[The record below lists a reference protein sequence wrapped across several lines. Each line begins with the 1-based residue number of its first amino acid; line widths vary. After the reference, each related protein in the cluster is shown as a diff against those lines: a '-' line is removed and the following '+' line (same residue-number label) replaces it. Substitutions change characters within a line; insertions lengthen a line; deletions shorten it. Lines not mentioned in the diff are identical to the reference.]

1 MTQSIA
7 GLAAEHGRVAVD
19 TEFMSERRYRALLCL
34 VQVAVPDPE
43 GDDGVRTDVLDPL
56 EGGFDPAPLAE
67 ALADPSIEVVMHA
80 GRQDI
85 ALLRRDWKTEVHGLF
100 DTQVAA
106 AFLGLGPQEGYESL
120 VRRVLGIKL
129 KGGEGFT
136 RWDRR
141 PLTDDQLS
149 YARADASRL
158 LALGEELQ
166 QRLEERERL
175 EWALEECRPSSSRAT
190 SATLSGCSSGCPRS
204 GASAPRAA
212 AWPASWW
219 TGASRRPSGRT
230 APPLDPARPGA
241 DRAGPPY
248 APLARRPWR
257 RSAASPADPAPPP
270 PRAARGHRARPRAR
284 RPRRGGAPP
293 RDSRDA
299 PVVALAQAV
308 VRHRAQEAEVATELV
323 ATQAEL
329 AELVS
334 ALRTGEAPKGPCGG
348 RWRHELVGRELE
360 ELLAGRRSVSV
371 AGGARLE
378 LDETYG
384 RFGVG
389 LSAAVRGACAPA
401 ARPRS
406 SRCRRTCRTPRRPP
420 PPSRRNRDTRPHR
433 RAAARPRARP

>member
-1 MTQSIA
+1 MTQAIA

-106 AFLGLGPQEGYESL
+106 GFLGLGPQEGYESL

-141 PLTDDQLS
+141 PLTDDQLT

-158 LALGEELQ
+158 LALGDKLQ
-166 QRLEERERL
+166 ERLAERDRL
-175 EWALEECRPSSSRAT
+175 EWAREECLLLEGSSDERDRERLFERLPKVGRL
-190 SATLSGCSSGCPRS
+190 SAE
-204 GASAPRAA
+204 
-212 AWPASWW
+212 
-219 TGASRRPSGRT
+219 GRGVARELIDWREQT
-230 APPLDPARPGA
+230 AERA
-241 DRAGPPY
+241 DRA
-248 APLARRPWR
+248 APSILPDQALTEVARRTPRSRQALEEIRGLPQPTLHR
-257 RSAASPADPAPPP
+257 RHRELLEAIERGRSREVAAPT
-270 PRAARGHRARPRAR
+270 
-284 RPRRGGAPP
+284 GGAPP

-323 ATQAEL
+323 ATQAEIS
-329 AELVS
+329 ELVS
-334 ALRTGEAPKGPCGG
+334 ALRSGEAPRARVAAG
-348 RWRHELVGRELE
+348 WRHELVGSELE

-371 AGGARLE
+371 ADGARLE
-378 LDETYG
+378 LDE
-384 RFGVG
+384 
-389 LSAAVRGACAPA
+389 A
-401 ARPRS
+401 
-406 SRCRRTCRTPRRPP
+406 
-420 PPSRRNRDTRPHR
+420 
-433 RAAARPRARP
+433 